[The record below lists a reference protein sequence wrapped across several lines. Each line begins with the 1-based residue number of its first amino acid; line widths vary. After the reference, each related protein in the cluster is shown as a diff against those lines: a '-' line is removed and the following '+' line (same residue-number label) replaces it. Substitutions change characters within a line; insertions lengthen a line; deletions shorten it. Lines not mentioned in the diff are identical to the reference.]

1 MESKIRK
8 GSMREHINT
17 IYTALRKDEYLMRIL
32 YFKPLTEELNMPVD
46 YENAEKTIP
55 ILDREDYWDIVD
67 DRMLTT
73 TKSSDIEDKKA
84 LCRLYIYPGRR
95 KPRHGN
101 YLLADQEIVI
111 DILVHESYSSDLR
124 QQWISDRIYELIVL
138 ERLTGIGKI
147 EFVSG
152 APRQSPIG
160 YDKYE
165 TVYLITDGK
174 K

>member
-1 MESKIRK
+1 
-8 GSMREHINT
+8 MREHINT
-17 IYTALRKDEYLMRIL
+17 IYTTLIEDEYLMRLL
-32 YFKPLTEELNMPVD
+32 YFKPRSPELNMPID
-46 YENAEKTIP
+46 YNDRDTLVMLE
-55 ILDREDYWDIVD
+55 REDYWDIVD
-67 DRMLTT
+67 DRVLTT
-73 TKSSDIEDKKA
+73 TKSSEIEDKKA

-95 KPRHGN
+95 KSRHNN

-111 DILVHESYSSDLR
+111 DILVHDSYSSDLR
-124 QQWISDRIYELIVL
+124 QQWISDRIDELIVL

-165 TVYLITDGK
+165 TVYLITDSK
-174 K
+174 KGGCK